1 MKRGAVGS
9 PLRFTVPRTE
19 CQTPLDDE
27 ASLDQNE
34 VAHPPVRRPTLHP
47 NTSKPIPQSERD
59 AVTIE
64 NQRVLIRQYEWRLCA
79 QQKRISVL
87 ERLVGAEKL
96 GLQLEIENLRRALR
110 DRSR

>member
-1 MKRGAVGS
+1 M
-9 PLRFTVPRTE
+9 
-19 CQTPLDDE
+19 
-27 ASLDQNE
+27 
-34 VAHPPVRRPTLHP
+34 RRPTLHP